1 VPTTSLM
8 PRFVYYYAMD
18 CVRFGV
24 IGCGNAASFHVLP
37 FKKLED
43 SKVQYVAAYDVDEKA
58 VLTFSKRHGLIPYAD
73 IDQFLKSDIDAVLIA
88 APHYLHAH
96 LTKIVA
102 EAGKHV
108 LCEKPMATTLE
119 ECDEMI
125 MATKGAGVKLM
136 IAENHRFLPAHQ
148 LIKSALDRGLIG
160 NVFLGRAY
168 EGAFCPHEQFMN
180 LKSWH
185 FTYKQGGGGVVADQ
199 GVHKFSTLNW
209 MLGEVDSAQCWL
221 GKALNSP
228 PAKGED
234 TAIVLLRYK
243 QGAMVTVDLSSI
255 TVHPLTNRLELHG
268 TQGSILEDHAWE
280 RPVQIFSSHE
290 EAEQKGAFYSPEVEH
305 GPYPKYYLIS
315 ARCEDTHFAESIING
330 TDPEFTPDQSRAAV
344 GVVLL
349 AYLSAKEK
357 RAVTTEELEEVERN
371 QGTKSIL
378 EGLGRV
384 TQHNYSGLRWK

>member
-1 VPTTSLM
+1 ML
-8 PRFVYYYAMD
+8 RFAYSYTMNR
-18 CVRFGV
+18 VRFGV

-43 SKVQYVAAYDVDEKA
+43 SPVHYVAAYDVDEKA
-58 VLTFSKRHGLIPYAD
+58 VTSFSKRHGLSPYTD
-73 IDQFLKSDIDAVLIA
+73 INEFLKSDIDAVLIA
-88 APHYLHAH
+88 APHYLHAR
-96 LTKIVA
+96 LAKAAA

-125 MATKGAGVKLM
+125 MAAKGARVKLM
-136 IAENHRFLPAHQ
+136 VAENHRFLPAHQ
-148 LIKSALDRGLIG
+148 LIKNALDRGLIG
-160 NVFLGRAY
+160 DVFLGRSY
-168 EGAFCPHEQFMN
+168 EGAFVAREQF
-180 LKSWH
+180 LDTKSWH
-185 FTYKQGGGGVVADQ
+185 FTYDRGGGGVVADQ
-199 GVHKFSTLNW
+199 GVHKFATLNW
-209 MLGEVDSAQCWL
+209 MLGEVDSVQCWL

-290 EAEQKGAFYSPEVEH
+290 DAEQKGTFYSPEVEH

-315 ARCEDTHFAESIING
+315 ARCEDTHFAESIINKIE
-330 TDPEFTPDQSRAAV
+330 PEFTPTQARAAV
-344 GVVLL
+344 AVVLL
-349 AYLSAKEK
+349 AYLSAKEG
-357 RAVTTEELEEVERN
+357 RVVEAEELEEVERTE
-371 QGTKSIL
+371 GTRSIL

-384 TQHNYSGLRWK
+384 TQHNYGSLKWK

>member
-1 VPTTSLM
+1 MVRLM
-8 PRFVYYYAMD
+8 LRFAYECTMD
-18 CVRFGV
+18 RVRFGV

-37 FKKLED
+37 FKKLEG

-58 VLTFSKRHGLIPYAD
+58 AATFSKRHGLTPYTD
-73 IDQFLKSDIDAVLIA
+73 MNEFLKSDIDAVLIA

-96 LTKIVA
+96 LAKAVA

-125 MATKGAGVKLM
+125 LAAKGAGVKFM
-136 IAENHRFLPAHQ
+136 VAENHRFLPAHQ

-160 NVFLGRAY
+160 DVFLGRAY

-180 LKSWH
+180 LESWH
-185 FTYKQGGGGVVADQ
+185 FTYKKGGGGVVADQ
-199 GVHKFSTLNW
+199 GVHKFATLNW

-234 TAIVLLRYK
+234 TAIVLLRFK

-290 EAEQKGAFYSPEVEH
+290 AAEQKGTFYSPEVEH

-315 ARCEDTHFAESIING
+315 ARCEDTYFAECIINH

-344 GVVLL
+344 AVVLL
-349 AYLSAKEK
+349 AYLSAKEG
-357 RAVTTEELEEVERN
+357 RVVSMEELEEIERTD
-371 QGTKSIL
+371 GTKSIL

-384 TQHNYSGLRWK
+384 TQHNYSSLRWK

>member
-1 VPTTSLM
+1 
-8 PRFVYYYAMD
+8 MD
-18 CVRFGV
+18 RVRFGV

-43 SKVQYVAAYDVDEKA
+43 SKVQFVAAYDVSEKA
-58 VLTFSKRHGLIPYAD
+58 VNSFAKRHGLTPYTD
-73 IDQFLKSDIDAVLIA
+73 IDEFLKNDFDAVLITV
-88 APHYLHAH
+88 PHNLHAQ
-96 LTKIVA
+96 LTKTAA

-125 MATKGAGVKLM
+125 LAAKEAGVKLM

-148 LIKSALDRGLIG
+148 LIKDALDRGLIG
-160 NVFLGRAY
+160 DVFLGRSY
-168 EGAFCPHEQFMN
+168 EGAFCPHEQFLN
-180 LKSWH
+180 LDSWH
-185 FTYKQGGGGVVADQ
+185 FTYRQGGGGVVADQ

-209 MLGEVDSAQCWL
+209 MLGEVDTVQCWL

-228 PAKGED
+228 PEKGED

-290 EAEQKGAFYSPEVEH
+290 AAEQKGTFYSPEVEH

-330 TDPEFTPDQSRAAV
+330 TDPEFTPVQARAAV
-344 GVVLL
+344 GVTIL
-349 AYLSAKEK
+349 AYLSAKEG
-357 RAVTTEELEEVERN
+357 RAVFADELEEIAQTE
-371 QGTKSIL
+371 GTKSVL
-378 EGLGRV
+378 EGLEKV
-384 TQHNYSGLRWK
+384 TQHNYGKLRWK